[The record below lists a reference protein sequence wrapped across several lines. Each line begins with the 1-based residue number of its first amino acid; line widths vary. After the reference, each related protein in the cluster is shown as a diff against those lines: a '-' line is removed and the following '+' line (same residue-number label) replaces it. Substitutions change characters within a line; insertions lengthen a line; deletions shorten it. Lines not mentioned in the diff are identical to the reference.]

1 MEVCHPPHL
10 TASFGS
16 FPAEQAT
23 FRPPKLPDA
32 EVIEEF
38 ARQMTKHGIDAN
50 CLLPHGNYLGTW
62 PRPVLLRTFIL
73 LSTRLAVNLCNGA
86 EGEGELLGA

>member
-1 MEVCHPPHL
+1 MPPTPPDSIL
-10 TASFGS
+10 WNFSE
-16 FPAEQAT
+16 AEQAT

-50 CLLPHGNYLGTW
+50 CLLPHGNYLGT
-62 PRPVLLRTFIL
+62 
-73 LSTRLAVNLCNGA
+73 RLALFCSA
-86 EGEGELLGA
+86 RLFY